1 MAYFQY
7 GQKEIDYLKKKDKRL
22 AQAIEKIGHIEREI
36 NTDVFASLV
45 EIIVGQQISS
55 KAAQTVCN
63 RFYELPGGVTP
74 MSIAQTD
81 PDTIQKLGMT
91 MKKAGYIKDIAEA
104 AVSGRLDI
112 AALHTM
118 SDDAIIKEL
127 TSFNGIGTWTAE
139 MVLIFSLCRPDVISY
154 GDLAIRRGLMNLYDI
169 KELSRDQ
176 FEKFRKRCS
185 PYGSVASLYLWQIS
199 HGDGKNN

>member
-7 GQKEIDYLKKKDKRL
+7 GQNEIDHLKKSDKKL
-22 AQAIEKIGHIEREI
+22 AQAIDKIGHIEREI

-55 KAAQTVCN
+55 KAAQTVCS
-63 RFYELPGGVTP
+63 RLYGLPGGVTP
-74 MSIAQTD
+74 MSIAETD
-81 PDTIQKLGMT
+81 LETIQKLGMT
-91 MKKAGYIKDIAEA
+91 MKKAKYIKDIAEA
-104 AVSGRLDI
+104 AVSGQFDI

-118 SDDAIIKEL
+118 PDDAIIKEL

-154 GDLAIRRGLMNLYDI
+154 GDLAIRRGLMNLYGL
-169 KELSRDQ
+169 KELPKDK

-199 HGDGKNN
+199 HATDEK